1 MFTAKRGDFLRAGE
15 DGESLHQQR
24 IANTIVFIDGDSD
37 NRAWFKAPGGT
48 ADADAALLAKAIKG
62 VINAVTIMSPEGGVP
77 GTTRVPF
84 FVGWRLAPDPTDIF
98 VARISAAPSGN
109 LLKHHLAAGNVN

>member
-1 MFTAKRGDFLRAGE
+1 MFTAKRGDFLRTGE

-37 NRAWFKAPGGT
+37 NRARFKAPGGA

-62 VINAVTIMSPEGGVP
+62 AIEAADLPAAERQLAKP
-77 GTTRVPF
+77 GN
-84 FVGWRLAPDPTDIF
+84 
-98 VARISAAPSGN
+98 SGD
-109 LLKHHLAAGNVN
+109 GNECGNHNVS

>member
-15 DGESLHQQR
+15 DGETLHQQR

-37 NRAWFKAPGGT
+37 NRARFKAPGGT

-62 VINAVTIMSPEGGVP
+62 AIEAAD
-77 GTTRVPF
+77 
-84 FVGWRLAPDPTDIF
+84 L
-98 VARISAAPSGN
+98 SAAESQLSQPGDSGD
-109 LLKHHLAAGNVN
+109 GD

>member
-15 DGESLHQQR
+15 DGETLHQQR

-48 ADADAALLAKAIKG
+48 ADANAALLAKAIK
-62 VINAVTIMSPEGGVP
+62 
-77 GTTRVPF
+77 
-84 FVGWRLAPDPTDIF
+84 
-98 VARISAAPSGN
+98 SAIEAAN
-109 LLKHHLAAGNVN
+109 LPAAES